1 MYLPNGKKM
10 IALFRKVLLN
20 NLNAI
25 TTKLLL
31 YKGSKIDN
39 KTDNEVQPRGVC
51 SGGYD
56 YDAAP
61 QEATIT
67 F

>member
-1 MYLPNGKKM
+1 M

-31 YKGSKIDN
+31 YKASKIDN
-39 KTDNEVQPRGVC
+39 KTDNEV
-51 SGGYD
+51 
-56 YDAAP
+56 
-61 QEATIT
+61 
-67 F
+67 